1 MKAETLRLLQAATG
15 RQGMLIVGSW
25 EASNPKQ
32 VKAWEADGSLL
43 RRVLEANKLAAEAT
57 RLYDQDKQANPGGLP
72 ALASHE
78 IYELYGGP
86 MLKL

>member
-1 MKAETLRLLQAATG
+1 MKAETLRLLQAAMG

-32 VKAWEADGSLL
+32 VKAWEKDGSLL
-43 RRVLEANKLAAEAT
+43 RRAQEANDQAAEAT
-57 RLYDQDKQANPGGLP
+57 RLYDQDKQANPGLP
-72 ALASHE
+72 TLASHE